1 MLGSIIGGD
10 SENSSSS
17 DGKKKIRESCCYA
30 FRLCV
35 CKAAK
40 IHEYLYRVKVCTAW
54 HGIGTSRGICR
65 ERNLYQCRFPRDDRY
80 CISLRD
86 FADDCRDESE
96 QQCYETKSLRGR
108 CCSDIGVFVF
118 CCIRQSDRTESL
130 YHWRKIDRR

>member
-1 MLGSIIGGD
+1 MFGSIIGGD

-30 FRLCV
+30 FRLRV

-108 CCSDIGVFVF
+108 CV
-118 CCIRQSDRTESL
+118 
-130 YHWRKIDRR
+130 